1 MIKYSL
7 FSDGNDSCVHL
18 EKDYRLNLIRKDKDI
33 FVVKRNSL
41 DKKDFFDDSCFS
53 ISGNLTS
60 NDVYTQLANIKHI
73 GFEVTDSCNLQ
84 CTYCIYG
91 KFYKNHD
98 ARNMQKMDV
107 GKAKMLIDFL
117 VDKVNSPANT
127 SSVNVIFISFYGGEP
142 LLNMDF
148 IQEVVHYTQQIQNHH
163 IMFRY
168 MMTTNAVYLKKFFS
182 FLLKYDFILTVSLD
196 GNEENDGYRKFSN
209 GKPSFKVV
217 YNNLKYIQRKYP
229 VFFKENVQFNS
240 VVHNLNNHLEL
251 FSFIYDEFGKISRFS
266 TINPTGVKDEL
277 RDEFVAL
284 SKPKDVKKTTS
295 CYKRMIKILDL
306 DSEEIIRLYK
316 LITHYSGNVF
326 NYYNDLIISR
336 KMINHLPTATCL
348 PFSKRVFMT
357 VNNKIFPCER
367 IGHQYALGEVV
378 DTGINIDCKQ
388 IAEKYNSY
396 FDSLRKLC
404 LSCYHN
410 RYCTQCLFD
419 IDDLDGKPFCNQKGT
434 MEQLQ
439 WYLNE
444 SLKTLYNT
452 PFLYR
457 RIMTE
462 IIEK

>member
-217 YNNLKYIQRKYP
+217 YN
-229 VFFKENVQFNS
+229 
-240 VVHNLNNHLEL
+240 
-251 FSFIYDEFGKISRFS
+251 
-266 TINPTGVKDEL
+266 
-277 RDEFVAL
+277 
-284 SKPKDVKKTTS
+284 KKV
-295 CYKRMIKILDL
+295 LQ
-306 DSEEIIRLYK
+306 
-316 LITHYSGNVF
+316 N
-326 NYYNDLIISR
+326 
-336 KMINHLPTATCL
+336 L
-348 PFSKRVFMT
+348 PFQKT
-357 VNNKIFPCER
+357 AKAPTFP
-367 IGHQYALGEVV
+367 
-378 DTGINIDCKQ
+378 
-388 IAEKYNSY
+388 S
-396 FDSLRKLC
+396 
-404 LSCYHN
+404 
-410 RYCTQCLFD
+410 
-419 IDDLDGKPFCNQKGT
+419 
-434 MEQLQ
+434 
-439 WYLNE
+439 
-444 SLKTLYNT
+444 
-452 PFLYR
+452 
-457 RIMTE
+457 
-462 IIEK
+462 